1 MFKRGT
7 LFRHALDALKPAE
20 TPLTTREIVLA
31 MLKAQGVSEPTVEQ
45 VRDLYGAVQ
54 SSLRTCNGKSV
65 ARVGE
70 DAPMRWKV
78 IS

>member
-1 MFKRGT
+1 M
-7 LFRHALDALKPAE
+7 FRHALDALRPANK
-20 TPLTTREIVLA
+20 PLTTREVVLA
-31 MLKAQGVSEPTVEQ
+31 MLRANDVTEPTVKQ
-45 VRDLYGAVQ
+45 VRDLYGGVQ

-70 DAPMRWKV
+70 GAPMRWKI